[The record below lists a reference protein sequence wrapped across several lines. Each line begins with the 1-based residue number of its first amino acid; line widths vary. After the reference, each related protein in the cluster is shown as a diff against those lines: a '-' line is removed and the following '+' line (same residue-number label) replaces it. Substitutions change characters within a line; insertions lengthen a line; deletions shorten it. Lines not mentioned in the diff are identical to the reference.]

1 MVLCVWPSNVPD
13 FEKDWITFLLPEDTI
28 IINEIEK
35 INKYPNTPCI
45 FITNYWIDFIP
56 LIKDIKHIFGIIYLG
71 EEILSDKNDYFINNP
86 LCQFIWRNYI
96 HPKYINNPIVKF
108 FPCAFKKDFCN
119 YTSEFDKEYLW
130 SFAGSIHDHNRQEPI
145 DLYKEKL
152 PLSYKLHITPP
163 LTFNAPEGLPTK
175 EYRELIQK
183 SKYVL
188 CPPGKIM
195 IECSRIYETLEAGS
209 IPITIVNKSEHYD
222 YKPSYYHFV
231 FPKKFGYLPFII
243 AENWEETIDI
253 VNKIENTNQYND
265 ILNECKNYWNNCK
278 DYWKKKLALD
288 IHKLN
293 KPRFT
298 WKQILDAPSFIIN
311 LQRKPL
317 LLSRSIKRAID
328 AGYTNVNHHVAVDGL
343 NDNLP
348 KVEKDWLSP
357 LSPYAASKLAAES
370 LILAFRESYGLPI
383 SIYRLFNVYGPHQTS
398 ESVYAAVLPKWIFAA
413 FNNQPLVVFGDGEQK
428 RDFTFVDD
436 VISVFEK
443 SIKNNHNID
452 YPINLAFGKPV
463 TLNQIL
469 QIFKKYFGKIKV
481 DYRDVRKGDIRDS
494 ESNPAS
500 LMNLHDHKLSQTPLE
515 SGLVSTF
522 EWFKIN
528 YNF

>member
-1 MVLCVWPSNVPD
+1 MRIGITGGAGFIGSNLAAALVRSGHKISIFD
-13 FEKDWITFLLPEDTI
+13 NFDTGFRKNI
-28 IINEIEK
+28 ENLSVSVMQDDLRNMAAVNE
-35 INKYPNTPCI
+35 
-45 FITNYWIDFIP
+45 
-56 LIKDIKHIFGIIYLG
+56 
-71 EEILSDKNDYFINNP
+71 
-86 LCQFIWRNYI
+86 
-96 HPKYINNPIVKF
+96 F
-108 FPCAFKKDFCN
+108 F
-119 YTSEFDKEYLW
+119 
-130 SFAGSIHDHNRQEPI
+130 
-145 DLYKEKL
+145 
-152 PLSYKLHITPP
+152 
-163 LTFNAPEGLPTK
+163 
-175 EYRELIQK
+175 
-183 SKYVL
+183 SKY
-188 CPPGKIM
+188 KIEYCVHLGALGSVPRS
-195 IECSRIYETLEAGS
+195 IENPRASFESNAIGTLNVLEA
-209 IPITIVNKSEHYD
+209 
-222 YKPSYYHFV
+222 
-231 FPKKFGYLPFII
+231 
-243 AENWEETIDI
+243 A
-253 VNKIENTNQYND
+253 
-265 ILNECKNYWNNCK
+265 
-278 DYWKKKLALD
+278 
-288 IHKLN
+288 
-293 KPRFT
+293 R
-298 WKQILDAPSFIIN
+298 IN
-311 LQRKPL
+311 LTPVL
-317 LLSRSIKRAID
+317 FSSSSSV
-328 AGYTNVNHHVAVDGL
+328 YGL

-469 QIFKKYFGKIKV
+469 QIFKKYFGKITV

-500 LMNLHDHKLSQTPLE
+500 LMNLHNHKLSQTPLE

>member
-1 MVLCVWPSNVPD
+1 MRIGITGGAGFIGSNLAAALVRSGHKISIFD
-13 FEKDWITFLLPEDTI
+13 NFDTGFRKNI
-28 IINEIEK
+28 ENLSVSVMQDDLRNMAAVNE
-35 INKYPNTPCI
+35 
-45 FITNYWIDFIP
+45 
-56 LIKDIKHIFGIIYLG
+56 
-71 EEILSDKNDYFINNP
+71 
-86 LCQFIWRNYI
+86 
-96 HPKYINNPIVKF
+96 F
-108 FPCAFKKDFCN
+108 F
-119 YTSEFDKEYLW
+119 
-130 SFAGSIHDHNRQEPI
+130 
-145 DLYKEKL
+145 
-152 PLSYKLHITPP
+152 
-163 LTFNAPEGLPTK
+163 
-175 EYRELIQK
+175 
-183 SKYVL
+183 SKY
-188 CPPGKIM
+188 KIEYCVHLGALGSVPRS
-195 IECSRIYETLEAGS
+195 IENPRASFESNAIATLNVLEA
-209 IPITIVNKSEHYD
+209 
-222 YKPSYYHFV
+222 
-231 FPKKFGYLPFII
+231 
-243 AENWEETIDI
+243 A
-253 VNKIENTNQYND
+253 
-265 ILNECKNYWNNCK
+265 
-278 DYWKKKLALD
+278 
-288 IHKLN
+288 
-293 KPRFT
+293 R
-298 WKQILDAPSFIIN
+298 IN
-311 LQRKPL
+311 LTPVL
-317 LLSRSIKRAID
+317 FSSSSSV
-328 AGYTNVNHHVAVDGL
+328 YGL